1 MKFIKIEDFKI
12 ISDYRKVFFVK
23 QFDSQLNK
31 YVEELSKILSL
42 QYGLKFN
49 YIFKEEIHKLK
60 LEKNKDI
67 NIVTVDPR
75 IYKEFSG
82 NSNFNCILFIVSV
95 EENFSNLKNLSRYI
109 FSNKINK
116 KKNLIFKL
124 SYFKKFLFEN
134 YPKKKILGILNNLLS
149 FINLNIKKRYLYKK
163 FWIPILVINDIA
175 YRGNYI
181 GLGKYNY
188 VYNKNDQYLKKYQF
202 IVDKL
207 EDEESKEIF
216 KITNFSKPKYIWN
229 HYFKSLFSYPHYTEF
244 LPKNEKSVILN
255 LGVANGFEIPYF
267 LTQNV
272 SKIINVDP
280 TGDELLHSYVKIF
293 CELNNEK
300 VIFNRKYLYD
310 DKRVYLKSKEGKTSV
325 IEIIKEYK
333 LKSLDYIKSDI
344 EGSEV
349 HLLKELEIVVEK
361 FRPILALSIYHRHPI
376 EEQIIEIPYFLISK
390 LKDYKFYIRHY
401 TYNKWDTII
410 YCCPC

>member
-1 MKFIKIEDFKI
+1 MK
-12 ISDYRKVFFVK
+12 S
-23 QFDSQLNK
+23 S
-31 YVEELSKILSL
+31 
-42 QYGLKFN
+42 
-49 YIFKEEIHKLK
+49 
-60 LEKNKDI
+60 
-67 NIVTVDPR
+67 
-75 IYKEFSG
+75 
-82 NSNFNCILFIVSV
+82 
-95 EENFSNLKNLSRYI
+95 
-109 FSNKINK
+109 
-116 KKNLIFKL
+116 
-124 SYFKKFLFEN
+124 KKFLRFRILEN
-134 YPKKKILGILNNLLS
+134 QNTSGVIILKVYFHTLIILS
-149 FINLNIKKRYLYKK
+149 SYL
-163 FWIPILVINDIA
+163 
-175 YRGNYI
+175 
-181 GLGKYNY
+181 
-188 VYNKNDQYLKKYQF
+188 
-202 IVDKL
+202 
-207 EDEESKEIF
+207 
-216 KITNFSKPKYIWN
+216 
-229 HYFKSLFSYPHYTEF
+229 
-244 LPKNEKSVILN
+244 KNEKSIILN

-349 HLLKELEIVVEK
+349 HLLKELENVVEK

-376 EEQIIEIPYFLISK
+376 EDQIIEIPYFLISK

-410 YCCPC
+410 YCCPY

>member
-31 YVEELSKILSL
+31 HVEELSKILSL
-42 QYGLKFN
+42 QYGLKSN
-49 YIFKEEIHKLK
+49 YIFKEEIYKLK
-60 LEKNKDI
+60 LENNKDI

-116 KKNLIFKL
+116 KKDLIFKL

-163 FWIPILVINDIA
+163 FWIPILVINDTA

-216 KITNFSKPKYIWN
+216 KITNFS
-229 HYFKSLFSYPHYTEF
+229 
-244 LPKNEKSVILN
+244 
-255 LGVANGFEIPYF
+255 
-267 LTQNV
+267 
-272 SKIINVDP
+272 
-280 TGDELLHSYVKIF
+280 
-293 CELNNEK
+293 
-300 VIFNRKYLYD
+300 
-310 DKRVYLKSKEGKTSV
+310 
-325 IEIIKEYK
+325 
-333 LKSLDYIKSDI
+333 
-344 EGSEV
+344 
-349 HLLKELEIVVEK
+349 
-361 FRPILALSIYHRHPI
+361 
-376 EEQIIEIPYFLISK
+376 
-390 LKDYKFYIRHY
+390 
-401 TYNKWDTII
+401 
-410 YCCPC
+410 